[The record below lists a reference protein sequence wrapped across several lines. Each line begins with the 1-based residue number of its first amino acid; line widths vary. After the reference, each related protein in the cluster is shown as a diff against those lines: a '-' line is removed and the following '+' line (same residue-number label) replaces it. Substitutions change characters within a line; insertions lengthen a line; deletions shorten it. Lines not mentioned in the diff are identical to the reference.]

1 MQRAV
6 HMGCLGLT
14 CRTMLIMRIALGLS
28 IYGMEF
34 KAGAVTGYSMARAR
48 YITNY
53 NRTLVDHYR
62 MIIRFINTRSGRHLQ
77 AN

>member
-1 MQRAV
+1 MQLAV

-14 CRTMLIMRIALGLS
+14 CRTMLIMRIALGLW

-34 KAGAVTGYSMARAR
+34 KTSAVKGYSMARVK

-53 NRTLVDHYR
+53 TRTLVDHYR